1 MSVLDGVL
9 LVSGLIAMIIGF
21 LGAILPVLPWPVL
34 SLIGLL
40 LIQAM
45 QAVQFPLKWLLLFS
59 ILVLISMVIDY
70 YLPIWWTKRYGGTKR
85 GMIWSLVGM
94 VLGFLFFPPLGLIL
108 LPCLGVFLGEYLI
121 SGLHGR
127 AALNSARW
135 SFVGFLLGTWY
146 KLILSGWILLYS
158 VSKVWNIYF

>member
-9 LVSGLIAMIIGF
+9 LVSGLLAMIIGF
-21 LGAILPVLPWPVL
+21 LGAVLPVLPWPML
-34 SLIGLL
+34 SLVGFF

-45 QAVQFPLKWLLLFS
+45 QDVQFSLRGAVLFTV
-59 ILVLISMVIDY
+59 LVLISMVIDY

-85 GMIWSLVGM
+85 GMIWSLIGM
-94 VLGFLFFPPLGLIL
+94 VFGFLFFPPLGIIL
-108 LPCLGVFLGEYLI
+108 LPCLWVFIGEYFI

-135 SFVGFLLGTWY
+135 SFMGFVLGTWY
-146 KLILSGWILLYS
+146 KLIVCAWILFYTI
-158 VSKVWNIYF
+158 SKVWNIYF